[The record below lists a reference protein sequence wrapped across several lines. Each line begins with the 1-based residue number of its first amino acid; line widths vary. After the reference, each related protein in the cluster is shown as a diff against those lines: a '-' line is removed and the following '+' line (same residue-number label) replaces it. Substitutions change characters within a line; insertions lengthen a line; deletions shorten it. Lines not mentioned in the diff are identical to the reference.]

1 MKHKKDEEAKQST
14 ESKSSIKD
22 LDTRE
27 LESLYSQSFNKIKE
41 GEIVEGR
48 ISDIT
53 SRDVM
58 VDIGYKSEGSV
69 PIVEFNDID
78 LLKMGDPVKVFVE
91 TKEND
96 DGVVVLSKSKAD
108 KYLGWKHIEENCQV
122 GDVIEGKVIKQ
133 VKGGLIVDV
142 GVDAFLPGSLASIKG
157 PGSMY
162 EMVGNAYEFKI
173 IKMTK
178 TRRNVVLSRK
188 AVLQEELY
196 QRSDK
201 LLDELEAG
209 QLRKGLVKN
218 ITDFGAFVDLD
229 GIDGLLHITDMS
241 WGRVNH
247 PSEILALRDEV
258 EVMILGID
266 KESKRVSLGLKQKTK
281 NPWENIQEK
290 YSVGTKVKGKVVNI
304 APYGVFIELEKGIE
318 GLIHVS
324 EMSWVRKVKN
334 PNEILAIGDAVESVV
349 LNVDIEKQRI
359 SLGMK
364 QLEPNPWEGVEDRYE
379 EGKVVKGKVHHIT
392 DYGAFVELEDGV
404 DGLIH
409 ISDISWTKKFNHPK
423 EAFKKGQVVE
433 TKVLYTD
440 AENQRISLG
449 LKQMSEDP
457 WPELSERYSTGSEY
471 KGKIIKI
478 TDFGMFIELEE
489 SVEGL
494 LHNSEIDAP
503 EDKIQEQFKPEQ
515 VIKVYV
521 LKIDKSKHQ
530 IRLGMKPP
538 KELSEENEGGEEK
551 DDNSLTAEEA

>member
-157 PGSMY
+157 PGSMD

>member
-1 MKHKKDEEAKQST
+1 
-14 ESKSSIKD
+14 
-22 LDTRE
+22 
-27 LESLYSQSFNKIKE
+27 
-41 GEIVEGR
+41 
-48 ISDIT
+48 
-53 SRDVM
+53 
-58 VDIGYKSEGSV
+58 
-69 PIVEFNDID
+69 
-78 LLKMGDPVKVFVE
+78 
-91 TKEND
+91 
-96 DGVVVLSKSKAD
+96 
-108 KYLGWKHIEENCQV
+108 
-122 GDVIEGKVIKQ
+122 
-133 VKGGLIVDV
+133 
-142 GVDAFLPGSLASIKG
+142 
-157 PGSMY
+157 
-162 EMVGNAYEFKI
+162 
-173 IKMTK
+173 
-178 TRRNVVLSRK
+178 
-188 AVLQEELY
+188 
-196 QRSDK
+196 
-201 LLDELEAG
+201 
-209 QLRKGLVKN
+209 
-218 ITDFGAFVDLD
+218 
-229 GIDGLLHITDMS
+229 
-241 WGRVNH
+241 
-247 PSEILALRDEV
+247 
-258 EVMILGID
+258 MILGID